1 MLGLLGKTVRRVREE
16 GLVDTFHWARFRLYE
31 EWHERR
37 LGIDS
42 KGYIEADELG
52 YVAPGYHYE
61 PAYYRSIHQA
71 LAQVRLRPWED
82 VFLDYGAG
90 MGRVVV
96 AAARR
101 PFKRVIGVEI
111 SPELAA
117 AARRNVVRAGSRLRC
132 RDVEILTQDA
142 TAYEPPADVTVVFL
156 FNPFGPPVLDEVQ
169 ERLRASLEAHPR
181 RLTILYIYVVG
192 RGDHFRRCG
201 WARRRRDLPT
211 GPPWSGVALAVYEA
225 GPSS

>member
-1 MLGLLGKTVRRVREE
+1 MLRLLDKAFRRIRKE

-42 KGYIEADELG
+42 KGYIESEALG
-52 YVAPGYHYE
+52 FVAPGYQYE
-61 PAYYRSIHQA
+61 PAYYRSIRQA
-71 LAQVRLRPWED
+71 FAHVRVRPGED

-101 PFKRVIGVEI
+101 PFRRVIGVEL
-111 SPELAA
+111 SPDLAA
-117 AARRNVVRAGSRLRC
+117 TARRNVERARRRLRC
-132 RDVEILTQDA
+132 RDVEIVVQDA
-142 TAYEPPADVTVVFL
+142 ATYEPPDDVNVVFL
-156 FNPFGPPVLDEVQ
+156 FNPFGPPVLDAVM

-181 RLTILYIYVVG
+181 RMRILYLYVVG
-192 RGDHFRRCG
+192 RGDHFARCT
-201 WARRRRDLPT
+201 WARKVHDRRT
-211 GPPWSGVALAVYEA
+211 GPPWSEVALAVYDA
-225 GPSS
+225 GPRT